1 MARIFISYRR
11 ADSEVETGRIY
22 DRLESHFGRD
32 SVFMDVD
39 DIPLGVDFRAYLDE
53 QIRTCD
59 ALLAII
65 GARWLNPPDG
75 DGERRIDV
83 PQDYVRTEIELALQ
97 RGIPVIPIL
106 LRGVTM
112 PQESDLPPSIAP
124 LAYRNA
130 AQIDPGAGFRIH
142 MDRLIRGLEQLLEKA
157 PAIAVDPPPAR
168 PESALK
174 EGPAEIGARP
184 ATTHARPTKTVRS
197 SPIPEPEMVRIE
209 PGTFLM
215 GSAEGAGDDDERPQH
230 EVRIARAYGMGRYPV
245 TFEEY
250 GAFAKAIKGDLPDD
264 RGWGRGRRPAINV
277 SWQDAVA
284 YAQWLSERTG
294 KR

>member
-1 MARIFISYRR
+1 
-11 ADSEVETGRIY
+11 
-22 DRLESHFGRD
+22 
-32 SVFMDVD
+32 
-39 DIPLGVDFRAYLDE
+39 
-53 QIRTCD
+53 
-59 ALLAII
+59 
-65 GARWLNPPDG
+65 
-75 DGERRIDV
+75 
-83 PQDYVRTEIELALQ
+83 
-97 RGIPVIPIL
+97 
-106 LRGVTM
+106 
-112 PQESDLPPSIAP
+112 
-124 LAYRNA
+124 
-130 AQIDPGAGFRIH
+130 

-168 PESALK
+168 PESSLK

-184 ATTHARPTKTVRS
+184 ATIHARPTKTVRS

-294 KR
+294 KRYRLPSEAEWEYAARAGTGSRWSFGDDKGALDRCAWYWTNSGDQTHPVGGKEPNPWGLYDVHGNVWEWVQDCWHGNYQGAPNDGTAWLEASGGDCGQRVLRGGSWFGKPVDLRSANRYGYDADYRYNLFGFRLAQDL